1 VSQPSAPVGIVTDP
15 AFLRHDTGPG
25 HPESAGRLRAIEPVF
40 EALAADPRYEVLR
53 EAPAAS
59 EEQILTAHTAGHVQ
73 RVRDACLRGPAVLDA
88 GDTPVVPESWPAALK
103 SVGGVVDAALRVHDG
118 RWRRAFCAVRPP
130 GHHAEPSRAMG
141 FCLFN
146 NLAVAANVLQEAD
159 RRPPVAKVAIVDF
172 DVHHGNGTQE
182 IFWEDP
188 TVLYASCHQQPLF
201 PGTGA
206 REERG
211 AGMGLDTT
219 LNRPL
224 PPGAGDEA
232 VVAWIEGECAEAVRR
247 FRPDFLLV
255 SAGFDGHVADYLAAL
270 RMTTEGYARVSR
282 ALVALAEELCG
293 GRLVSVLEGG
303 YEPKALRECV
313 AAHLEALALG
323 VDTGCGAPA
332 P

>member
-1 VSQPSAPVGIVTDP
+1 MVADP
-15 AFLRHDTGPG
+15 AYLLHDTGSG
-25 HPESAGRLRAIEPVF
+25 HPESAERLRALEPVF
-40 EALAADPRYEVLR
+40 AELAADPRYELLR
-53 EAPAAS
+53 EAPAAG
-59 EEQILTAHTAGHVQ
+59 EEQILTAHTAGHFR
-73 RVRDACLRGPAVLDA
+73 RVREACLAGPAILDA
-88 GDTPVVPESWPAALK
+88 GDTPVVPASWPAALK
-103 SVGGVVDAALRVHDG
+103 SVGGVVEAARRVHDG

-130 GHHAEPSRAMG
+130 GHHAEPSRALG

-146 NLAVAANVLQEAD
+146 NLAVAANVLQEPG

-188 TVLYASCHQQPLF
+188 TVFYASCHQQPLF
-201 PGTGA
+201 PGTGG

-211 AGMGLDTT
+211 AGMGLGMT

-232 VVAWIEGECAEAVRR
+232 VVAWIEGECAEAVRC

-255 SAGFDGHVADYLAAL
+255 SAGFDGHVADPLAAL

-282 ALVALAEELCG
+282 ALVALAEELCD
-293 GRLVSVLEGG
+293 GRLVSTLEGG
-303 YEPKALRECV
+303 YELKALRESV

-323 VDTGCGAPA
+323 VDAGRVAPA